1 MADAAGPPVAF
12 VAGATG
18 FVGRAVV
25 PALRARGATVI
36 AHVRPDSSRLDE
48 WRERFA
54 AEGASVDTSP
64 WEPAALAAALEA
76 AGVTHV
82 FCLIGTTRHRAR
94 ADAIKGNIYQ
104 AVDLGLTRMLVTASV
119 SAGTRPRFLYLSSI
133 GASTSASSAY
143 LKARGQAEDVVRSSG
158 LPWLIARPSII
169 SGPGRDDS
177 RPGERIAGSV
187 ADGAL
192 ALFGALGARKL
203 RARYRSTTPEVL
215 GAALVR
221 VALDGPTDR
230 VLDGDEL
237 R

>member
-1 MADAAGPPVAF
+1 MSAAAPVAF

-36 AHVRPDSSRLDE
+36 AHVRPDSSRLEE
-48 WRERFA
+48 WRTRFSA
-54 AEGASVDTSP
+54 DGATVDVSP
-64 WEPAALAAALEA
+64 WEPAALSSALKTAA
-76 AGVTHV
+76 VTHV
-82 FCLIGTTRHRAR
+82 FCLIGTTRNRAK
-94 ADAIKGNIYQ
+94 ADSIKGNIYE
-104 AVDLGLTRMLVTASV
+104 AVDLGLTRMLVTAAV
-119 SAGTRPRFLYLSSI
+119 SAGNKPRFLYLSSI

-169 SGPGRDDS
+169 SGPGRDDT

-192 ALFGALGARKL
+192 AIFGAPGAKNQ
-203 RARYRSTTPEVL
+203 RARYRSTTPEIL
-215 GAALVR
+215 AGALVR
-221 VALDGPTDR
+221 LTLDGAADR

>member
-1 MADAAGPPVAF
+1 MAGAPVAF

-36 AHVRPDSSRLDE
+36 AHVRPDSSRLGE

-54 AEGASVDTSP
+54 AEGATVDASP
-64 WEPAALAAALEA
+64 WEPAAIAEAIKA

-94 ADAIKGNIYQ
+94 ADAVKGNIYE
-104 AVDLGLTRMLVTASV
+104 AVDLGLTRILVTASL
-119 SAGTRPRFLYLSSI
+119 SAGTRPRFVYLSSV

-143 LKARGQAEDVVRSSG
+143 LEARGRAEDVVRTSG
-158 LPWLIARPSII
+158 LPWVVARPSII
-169 SGPGRDDS
+169 SGPGRDDA
-177 RPGERIAGSV
+177 RAGERIAGSV

-192 ALFGALGARKL
+192 AIVGALGAKKL
-203 RARYRSTTPEVL
+203 RARYRSTTPAIL
-215 GAALVR
+215 AAALVKL
-221 VALDGPTDR
+221 ALDGAPDR
-230 VLDGDEL
+230 IVDGDEL